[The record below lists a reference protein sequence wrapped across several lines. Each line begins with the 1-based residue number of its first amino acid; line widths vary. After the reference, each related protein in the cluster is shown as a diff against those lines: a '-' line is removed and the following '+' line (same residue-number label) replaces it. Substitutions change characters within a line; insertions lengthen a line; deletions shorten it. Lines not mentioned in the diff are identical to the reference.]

1 MFLTLTLYS
10 VKSENEI
17 ALKVSATSSFHTG
30 INPLLQHRMRD
41 WFQKNGRNVHIN
53 YVASFDRKKQL
64 AELGELFAKFDT
76 DSSGKLDISELS
88 ELFS

>member
-1 MFLTLTLYS
+1 
-10 VKSENEI
+10 
-17 ALKVSATSSFHTG
+17 
-30 INPLLQHRMRD
+30 MRD